1 VISQIIGVRG
11 LTLDH
16 FAAFLENVRFRRCC
30 AVAVSNIDGMEISV
44 GDDEMGDRADCEN
57 SEDKPTHRRN
67 AVAED
72 RKKSLH
78 MSTRL
83 THSLKKRGKMEV
95 GCRVPRIAIEDVKDV
110 EKEQAASSY
119 QKVFFS

>member
-1 VISQIIGVRG
+1 
-11 LTLDH
+11 
-16 FAAFLENVRFRRCC
+16 
-30 AVAVSNIDGMEISV
+30 MEISV

-95 GCRVPRIAIEDVKDV
+95 GCRVPRIAIEDVKDA
-110 EKEQAASSY
+110 EKEQATSSS
-119 QKVFFS
+119 QKVFLARSLLPHRDGDYHMMLRLISDGLCSYWCYQVPVADYSF

>member
-1 VISQIIGVRG
+1 
-11 LTLDH
+11 
-16 FAAFLENVRFRRCC
+16 
-30 AVAVSNIDGMEISV
+30 VSNIDGIEISV
-44 GDDEMGDRADCEN
+44 GDDERGDRADSEN

-72 RKKSLH
+72 QKKSLH

-95 GCRVPRIAIEDVKDV
+95 GCRVPRIAIEDVKDA
-110 EKEQAASSY
+110 EKEQATSSY